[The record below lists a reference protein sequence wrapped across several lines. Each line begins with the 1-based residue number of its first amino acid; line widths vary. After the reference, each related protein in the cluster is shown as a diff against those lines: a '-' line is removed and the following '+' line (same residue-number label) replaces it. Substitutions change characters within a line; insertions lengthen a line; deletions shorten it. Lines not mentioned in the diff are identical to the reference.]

1 VISIIFGILMVAVFG
16 KMIIWSFRATWGIL
30 RVLLTIVLLPLIL
43 IAMALSGLIYVALVV
58 LVICGVVTWVA
69 SALA

>member
-1 VISIIFGILMVAVFG
+1 MVAVFG